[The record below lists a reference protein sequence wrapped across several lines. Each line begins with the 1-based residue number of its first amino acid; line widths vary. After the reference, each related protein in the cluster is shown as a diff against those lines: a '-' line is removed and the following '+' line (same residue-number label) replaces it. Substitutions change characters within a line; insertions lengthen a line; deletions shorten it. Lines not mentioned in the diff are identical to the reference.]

1 MATDMI
7 ARALAA
13 KAMQEA
19 AGGGTEQFIVTV
31 TDDKSDKTPA
41 EIAEAVKAGK
51 QVVLQDNSSD
61 VVRFC
66 YLVNA
71 GNDVATF
78 CGAIKKAD
86 GTAELDPIFG
96 RVWFSILNDQTVI
109 YTEDFNVPLFF
120 ITKDANGKYTSELSP
135 EELIIAAQLGCAGNA
150 FFEKDGEMFIGTI
163 SLESGQV
170 LHIYFPDYAKGKLY
184 DLMWNGDENPSTYT
198 FTVLSIGGGSGLLTV
213 SITKDSLTNEFVS
226 DTTYAEIAA
235 AIESGKNVRCYN
247 NTFDTYS
254 SYYTYDKDQSV
265 TFVIQL
271 AGSYF
276 GNKDLFMSLMI
287 VFNITNKDEIT
298 SATAHLPMPA
308 GLPLVSESNKIL
320 KTNADGAM
328 EYVSAD
334 TYLVKQPTSGER
346 GQFLSTDGNGNQVW
360 EDPLTAGNNDSVI
373 IKSSTPNSTK
383 KFRITVDDAGAI
395 TATEV
400 V

>member
-109 YTEDFNVPLFF
+109 YTEDFNVPFF
-120 ITKDANGKYTSELSP
+120 SITKDDNGKYTSELSP
-135 EELIIAAQLGCAGNA
+135 EELVIAAQLGCAGNA
-150 FFEKDGEMFIGTI
+150 FLEKDGEMFIGTI

-184 DLMWNGDENPSTYT
+184 DLMWNEDENPYTYT
-198 FTVLSIGGGSGLLTV
+198 FTELSINGGLLTV
-213 SITKDSLTNEFVS
+213 NITKDSSTNEFVA
-226 DTTYAEIAA
+226 DKTYAEIVA

-247 NTFDTYS
+247 NTFGDYS
-254 SYYTYDKDQSV
+254 SYYTYNEGQSV

-271 AGSYF
+271 AGPYF

-298 SATAHLPMPA
+298 LAAAHLPMPA
-308 GLPLVSESNKIL
+308 GIPLVSERNKIL

-328 EYVSAD
+328 EYVDAD
-334 TYLVKQPTSGER
+334 TYLVKQPTSDKR

-360 EDPLTAGNNDSVI
+360 ADPLTAGNNDSVV

>member
-1 MATDMI
+1 
-7 ARALAA
+7 
-13 KAMQEA
+13 MQEA

-109 YTEDFNVPLFF
+109 YTEDFNVPFFF
-120 ITKDANGKYTSELSP
+120 ITKDDNGKYTSELSP
-135 EELIIAAQLGCAGNA
+135 EELVIAAQLGCAGNA
-150 FFEKDGEMFIGTI
+150 FLEKDGEMFIGTI

-184 DLMWNGDENPSTYT
+184 DLMWNEDENPYTYT
-198 FTVLSIGGGSGLLTV
+198 FTELSINGGLFTV
-213 SITKDSLTNEFVS
+213 IIAKDQSTNKFVA
-226 DTTYAEIAA
+226 DKTYAEIVA
-235 AIESGKNVRCYN
+235 AIESGKNVRCVDSLTGY
-247 NTFDTYS
+247 YS
-254 SYYTYDKDQSV
+254 SYYTYKNNSPV
-265 TFVIQL
+265 LFVVEL
-271 AGSYF
+271 AGDDNDKQKFPVMILSYVITETNEVVF
-276 GNKDLFMSLMI
+276 SSGNLTIPYGILD
-287 VFNITNKDEIT
+287 
-298 SATAHLPMPA
+298 TA
-308 GLPLVSESNKIL
+308 SSNQIL
-320 KTNADGAM
+320 KTDENGAM
-328 EYVSAD
+328 KYVSAD
-334 TYLVKQPTSGER
+334 TYLVKQPTSDER
-346 GQFLSTDGNGNQVW
+346 RQFLSTDTYGHQIWAN
-360 EDPLTAGNNDSVI
+360 PLTAGNSDSVVV
-373 IKSSTPNSTK
+373 KSSTPDSTK
-383 KFRITVDDAGAI
+383 KFRITVDDAGVI
-395 TATEV
+395 SATEV

>member
-41 EIAEAVKAGK
+41 QIAEAVKAGK

-78 CGAIKKAD
+78 CGVIKKAD

-109 YTEDFNVPLFF
+109 YNVDFNVPSFS
-120 ITKDANGKYTSELSP
+120 IEKGDDGKYSSALGP
-135 EELIIAAQLGCAGNA
+135 QLLLDAAQMGCAGNA
-150 FFEKDGEMFIGTI
+150 SLGKDGKTFIGTI
-163 SLESGQV
+163 SQESGDV
-170 LHIYFPDYAKGKLY
+170 LHIYFPDYAKGKVY
-184 DLMWNGDENPSTYT
+184 DLKWNDDENPSTYT
-198 FTVLSIGGGSGLLTV
+198 FTELSFGEGPMIVTFTVTDLSTFALKADTPYDDIKKAANAGRIVYAFVSAPVGPLFGQFSNAAGSNLLFSAYNNVGAIMIITMKSDSVIYGTGINPLYRLDDIVGGGDFNANNHR
-213 SITKDSLTNEFVS
+213 ITGMAEPTDDSDAATKS
-226 DTTYAEIAA
+226 YA
-235 AIESGKNVRCYN
+235 
-247 NTFDTYS
+247 
-254 SYYTYDKDQSV
+254 DK
-265 TFVIQL
+265 I
-271 AGSYF
+271 
-276 GNKDLFMSLMI
+276 
-287 VFNITNKDEIT
+287 
-298 SATAHLPMPA
+298 
-308 GLPLVSESNKIL
+308 
-320 KTNADGAM
+320 
-328 EYVSAD
+328 
-334 TYLVKQPTSGER
+334 
-346 GQFLSTDGNGNQVW
+346 
-360 EDPLTAGNNDSVI
+360 LTAGNNDSVI

>member
-1 MATDMI
+1 MI

-31 TDDKSDKTPA
+31 TDYKSDKTPD
-41 EIAEAVKAGK
+41 EIAEAANAGK
-51 QVVLQDNSSD
+51 QVVLKENSLDGVQS
-61 VVRFC
+61 C

-71 GNDVATF
+71 GNDAATF

-96 RVWFSILNDQTVI
+96 RVWFSILNDQTAI
-109 YTEDFNVPLFF
+109 YTEDFNVPFFF
-120 ITKDANGKYTSELSP
+120 ITKDDNGKYTSELSP
-135 EELIIAAQLGCAGNA
+135 EELVIAAQFGCAGNA
-150 FFEKDGEMFIGTI
+150 FLEKDGGMFIGTI

-184 DLMWNGDENPSTYT
+184 DLMWNEDENPYTYT
-198 FTVLSIGGGSGLLTV
+198 FTELSINGGLLTV
-213 SITKDSLTNEFVS
+213 NITKDSSTNEFVA
-226 DTTYAEIAA
+226 DKTYAEIVA

-247 NTFDTYS
+247 NTFGDYS
-254 SYYTYDKDQSV
+254 SYYTYNEGQSV

-271 AGSYF
+271 AGPYF

-298 SATAHLPMPA
+298 LAAAHLPMPA
-308 GLPLVSESNKIL
+308 GIPLVSERNKIL

-328 EYVSAD
+328 EYVDAD
-334 TYLVKQPTSGER
+334 TYLVKQPTSDKR

-360 EDPLTAGNNDSVI
+360 ADPLTAGNNDSVV

>member
-1 MATDMI
+1 
-7 ARALAA
+7 
-13 KAMQEA
+13 MQEA

-150 FFEKDGEMFIGTI
+150 FLEKDGEMFIGTI

-213 SITKDSLTNEFVS
+213 SITKDSSTNEFVS
-226 DTTYAEIAA
+226 DTTYAEIVA

-320 KTNADGAM
+320 KTNADGVM

-334 TYLVKQPTSGER
+334 TYLVKQPTTDEKR
-346 GQFLSTDGNGNQVW
+346 KFLSTDGNGNQVW
-360 EDPLTAGNNDSVI
+360 EDPLTAGNNDSVV
-373 IKSSTPNSTK
+373 IKSSTPNSSK

>member
-1 MATDMI
+1 
-7 ARALAA
+7 
-13 KAMQEA
+13 MQEA
-19 AGGGTEQFIVTV
+19 AGGGGTEQFIVTV
-31 TDDKSDKTPA
+31 TDNKSDKTPA

-66 YLVNA
+66 CLVNA

-78 CGAIKKAD
+78 CGTEQLIE
-86 GTAELDPIFG
+86 GTADFDPIFS
-96 RVWFSILNDQTVI
+96 RYWYSILNDQAVI
-109 YTEDFNVPLFF
+109 PVTDYNISLFF
-120 ITKDANGKYTSELSP
+120 ITKDANGKYTSWLNPTELA
-135 EELIIAAQLGCAGNA
+135 IAAQLGNAANA
-150 FFEKDGEMFIGTI
+150 FLEKDGEMFIGTI
-163 SLESGQV
+163 SLESGTI
-170 LHIYFPDYAKGKLY
+170 LHIYFPDYAKGKVY
-184 DLMWNGDENPSTYT
+184 DLKWNGDENPYTYT
-198 FTVLSIGGGSGLLTV
+198 FTELSIGGGGGGSGLLTV
-213 SITKDSLTNEFVS
+213 NITKDSSTNKLMS

-320 KTNADGAM
+320 KTNADGVM

-334 TYLVKQPTSGER
+334 TYLVKQPTTDEKR
-346 GQFLSTDGNGNQVW
+346 KFLSTDGNGNQVW
-360 EDPLTAGNNDSVI
+360 EDPLTAGNNDSVV
-373 IKSSTPNSTK
+373 IKSSTPNSSK